1 MDRNDLTGV
10 TLSFLGD
17 AVYSLRVREYY
28 LKQGYRQAKML
39 QKLCTNYVSAKGQT
53 KVYERLL
60 KDNFFNEEELEV
72 FKRGRN
78 AIGHIPKNGDLK
90 TYTIASGI
98 EAITGYL
105 YLEDSKRLDEFF
117 DKVFEGGIENE

>member
-39 QKLCTNYVSAKGQT
+39 QKLCTNYVSSKGQT

>member
-1 MDRNDLTGV
+1 MNRNDLTG
-10 TLSFLGD
+10 TDLSFLGD

-28 LKQGYRQAKML
+28 LNQGYRQVKML

-60 KDNFFNEEELEV
+60 NDGFFSETELEI

-78 AIGHIPKNGDLK
+78 GIRHIPKNGDLK
-90 TYTIASGI
+90 TYTIASGV

-105 YLEDSKRLDEFF
+105 YLEDRDRLEEFF
-117 DKVFEGGIENE
+117 NKVFEGGIDNE

>member
-1 MDRNDLTGV
+1 M
-10 TLSFLGD
+10 
-17 AVYSLRVREYY
+17 
-28 LKQGYRQAKML
+28 
-39 QKLCTNYVSAKGQT
+39 
-53 KVYERLL
+53 